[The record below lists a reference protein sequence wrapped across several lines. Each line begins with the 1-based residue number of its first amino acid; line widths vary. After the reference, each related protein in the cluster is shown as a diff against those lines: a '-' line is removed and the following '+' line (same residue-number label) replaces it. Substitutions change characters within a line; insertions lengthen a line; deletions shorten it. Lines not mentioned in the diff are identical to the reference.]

1 MYLIV
6 SLFYLQLQRIFYCTY
21 NSRFMK
27 FFSFN
32 TLETWPHCLLDYFVF
47 NKKTCVQFTFDLWKV
62 ISLSLFFLC
71 APKIFSLCLVFIN
84 LTTNFLGFVF
94 FVLMLL
100 KIHWVYW
107 IFKLI
112 FLSYLVNFHHICSN
126 LFILLQFVSSLFY
139 SSNYMYVQ
147 TTTWNCPAGHW
158 GPVCLCSVLYS
169 LCTSV

>member
-6 SLFYLQLQRIFYCTY
+6 SLFYLQLQRIFYCIY

-47 NKKTCVQFTFDLWKV
+47 NKKTCVQFTFDLWEV
-62 ISLSLFFLC
+62 ISLLLSLSFFLC

-84 LTTNFLGFVF
+84 VTTNFLSFVF

-100 KIHWVYW
+100 RIHWVYW

-126 LFILLQFVSSLFY
+126 LFYFAPICFY
-139 SSNYMYVQ
+139 SF
-147 TTTWNCPAGHW
+147 
-158 GPVCLCSVLYS
+158 L
-169 LCTSV
+169 